1 MRSTLLRLMRR
12 IFVPL
17 LVLLALVA
25 AGCGSDSS
33 GGGLETA
40 LRYVP
45 KDAPLVVAVD
55 TDPKGKQWKQVEKLL
70 GKFPFGGQVKQQL
83 KARFEASSSVD
94 YDKDVK
100 PLLGN
105 DFVFA
110 ITSAT
115 GLREGAKTAYLV
127 AWKVKDVDTAERLV
141 KKGETKVGSASGAD
155 IYRSADGS
163 GFTAIDGSTIV
174 SAQGEDALKAALKRS
189 DGDHMSESDF
199 ENALGDL
206 PNDSLVRVTG
216 DLEAI
221 LAGNPGATSARQVK
235 WIAALRTFGY
245 VITAEKD
252 GISTAFDL
260 KTDSDGLTDADLPI
274 AAGDEAPPVVR
285 RAGEIGFGFRDLTH
299 GNDFFTKVLK
309 ASDPAGY
316 SRYLGLRARVLKQF
330 GIKDV
335 SELTDQL
342 TGNATVS
349 VALYSQFGLRSD
361 LRDPAAARTTFKKL
375 ASGLAKRTH
384 GTLSTVAVGGDRL
397 YKVVASG
404 GTLVLGVVGKSL
416 IAAPNEER
424 AQQIAVQSPSKVA
437 GAKGSIVMVSDAR
450 ALANAI
456 AQQQGRG
463 TAAQIVTGALGDLV
477 GWVSISTSD
486 LEGKL
491 KLQIK

>member
-1 MRSTLLRLMRR
+1 MRR

-45 KDAPLVVAVD
+45 KDSPIVVAID

-83 KARFEASSSVD
+83 KTRFEASSSVD
-94 YDKDVK
+94 YDKDVR

-105 DFVFA
+105 DFVVA

-115 GLREGAKTAYLV
+115 GLREGAKTAYLI
-127 AWKVKDVDTAERLV
+127 AWKVKDGDTAKRLI

-155 IYRSADGS
+155 IYRSSDGGS
-163 GFTAIDGSTIV
+163 FTAIDGSTLV
-174 SAQGEDALKAALKRS
+174 SAQNEDALKAALKRP
-189 DGDHMSESDF
+189 DGEHMSEGDF
-199 ENALGDL
+199 DDSLGDL

-221 LAGNPGATSARQVK
+221 LAANPGAASARKVK

-252 GISTAFDL
+252 GISTAFDV
-260 KTDSDGLTDADLPI
+260 KTDSKGLSDADLPL

-285 RAGEIGFGFRDLTH
+285 RAGEIGFGFRDSAQTNKFIETALRAAAP
-299 GNDFFTKVLK
+299 GDYAKFQ
-309 ASDPAGY
+309 S
-316 SRYLGLRARVLKQF
+316 LRARVVKQL
-330 GIKDV
+330 GLKDV
-335 SELTDQL
+335 NELTGQL
-342 TGNATVS
+342 TGNTTMS
-349 VALYSQFGLRSD
+349 IALSGEFGLRSD
-361 LRDPAAARTTFKKL
+361 VRDPAAAQATIKKL
-375 ASGLAKRTH
+375 APGLAKRTK
-384 GTLSTVAVGGDRL
+384 GKVTTVDAAGGRL
-397 YKVVASG
+397 YKIVSPG
-404 GTLVLGVVGKSL
+404 GTLVFGVVGKSL
-416 IAAPNEER
+416 VIAPSESR
-424 AQQIAVQSPSKVA
+424 AQEIAVQSPSKVP
-437 GAKGSIVMVSDAR
+437 GAKGALVLVSDAR

-456 AQQQGRG
+456 AQQQGQG

-477 GWVSISTSD
+477 GWMSNTTSG
-486 LEGKL
+486 LKGKL
-491 KLQIK
+491 KLEIK